1 MISFSMG
8 KYKDEVLCDV
18 LPMHATHLVLR
29 RPCQF
34 DRKAKHDGFKKM
46 YSLEKEGRIYT
57 LASLTPKQVYEN
69 EIQLKKSYKEK
80 HSALAKLKE
89 QVE

>member
-1 MISFSMG
+1 M
-8 KYKDEVLCDV
+8 LCDV

-80 HSALAKLKE
+80 ALSFGQIE
-89 QVE
+89 RTSRITW